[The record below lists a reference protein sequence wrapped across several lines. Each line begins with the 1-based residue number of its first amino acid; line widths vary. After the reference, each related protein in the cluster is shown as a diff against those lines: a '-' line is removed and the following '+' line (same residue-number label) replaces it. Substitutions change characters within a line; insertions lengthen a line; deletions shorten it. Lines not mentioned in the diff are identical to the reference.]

1 MSYPSMVDGLLVK
14 GSISYFTKYL
24 IEKFSYDF
32 DTDQTKVLLCFG
44 ESEKDSCH
52 LFDGDTFTTVASSSK
67 PHFAGRLANYHGKAF
82 VTGSITP
89 NNAVTE
95 VFDGSQWEEL
105 ASYPFWGSVN
115 SYGVVSLPD
124 QVVIFGG
131 RLGSGGL
138 YSDQI
143 ASFKER
149 VFDIFTPK

>member
-1 MSYPSMVDGLLVK
+1 M
-14 GSISYFTKYL
+14 
-24 IEKFSYDF
+24 
-32 DTDQTKVLLCFG
+32 LCFG

-52 LFDGDTFTTVASSSK
+52 LFDGDTFTRVASSTK
-67 PHFAGRLANYHGKAF
+67 PHFAGRLATYHGKAF

-89 NNAVTE
+89 NNPVTE

-105 ASYPFWGSVN
+105 ASYPFWSSIN

-124 QVVIFGG
+124 QVIIFGG

-143 ASFKER
+143 ASFKDR
-149 VFDIFTPK
+149 VFR

>member
-1 MSYPSMVDGLLVK
+1 M
-14 GSISYFTKYL
+14 

-149 VFDIFTPK
+149 EFSVDSAQYFTSPKPVNDRNPKTE